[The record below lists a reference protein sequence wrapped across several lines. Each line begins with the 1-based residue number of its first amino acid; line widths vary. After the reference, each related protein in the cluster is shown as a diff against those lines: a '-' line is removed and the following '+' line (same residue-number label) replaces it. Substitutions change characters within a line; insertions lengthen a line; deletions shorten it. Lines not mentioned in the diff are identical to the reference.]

1 MDSKRYNLAGWLA
14 ILYAILL
21 VPQILFGLIVEW
33 TASGHPAAET
43 PVMLLNMAGF
53 ALVIYVLVMFRHLLN
68 ERFDFHEVDVLI
80 WILIWAN
87 VLFVALGLV
96 GIIPAIEDPLKIIV
110 LALFVPY
117 SIITAVFGFKLLRLK
132 DDLFGL
138 LKPYAYTT
146 MALGILGATILLMP
160 IALFVQIAA
169 LIIQGMIFLRA
180 KEQTEFV

>member
-1 MDSKRYNLAGWLA
+1 MDSNRYNLAGWLA

-21 VPQILFGLIVEW
+21 VPQIIFGLIVEW
-33 TASGHPAAET
+33 TASGHPAAEMLMT
-43 PVMLLNMAGF
+43 LLNMAGF

-68 ERFDFHEVDVLI
+68 ERFDFHDVDTLI
-80 WILIWAN
+80 GILVWAN
-87 VLFVALGLV
+87 ALFMALGLI
-96 GIIPAIEDPLKIIV
+96 GIIPAFEDPLKIIV

-169 LIIQGMIFLRA
+169 LIIQGMILLRA
-180 KEQTEFV
+180 KEQVEFV